1 MSIDTQDPA
10 HRPLTVLSN
19 RLPYN
24 FPSNDT
30 AGKPKRNVGGL
41 VNALEPVLVRRG
53 GMWVGWDGVTMDSQ
67 SDVDEAAASPRTIR
81 TESGVRLLGV
91 PLSEE
96 ELENYYHGFC
106 NRTLW
111 PLFHGLVDTTFF
123 RPEYFTSYVQVNRR
137 FTEMLMAHVD
147 KSDRIWLHDY
157 HLLLVPRMLRERGFT
172 GRIDLFIHIPF
183 PPSEVF
189 RALPWRKDL
198 LDGFLAADS
207 VVFHVE
213 PYRDNFVNLTTE
225 LIGAVPTPADQD
237 GRVVV
242 HHERGGTVVA
252 AAPIGIDVD
261 EYESRSRKP
270 EVLQLAEKIRGDH
283 EGRMLLFGADRL
295 DYTKGI
301 LERLRAIDRMLTLR
315 PETAGPFNMVQVVV
329 PSRHQ
334 VQEYRELKEKLD
346 REVGRINGVHAR
358 TGWIPLHYQ
367 FRALSRDELVATYL
381 AARAALVTPL
391 RDGMNLVAP
400 EFVASRTDE
409 HGVLVLSEFAGVSRI
424 LGQALIVNPYDVD
437 GCAVAVHDAL
447 TMTPEEQH
455 SRMVHMR
462 ERVRANTVSDWA
474 DRCMGLEIA
483 TPEHAGVLPAEGS
496 ADKST
501 REASS

>member
-1 MSIDTQDPA
+1 MSSDLQDPA
-10 HRPLTVLSN
+10 HQPLIVLSN

-30 AGKPKRNVGGL
+30 AGKPKRTVGGL
-41 VNALEPVLVRRG
+41 VNALEPLLVRRG
-53 GMWVGWDGVTMDSQ
+53 GMWVGWDGITTRSQ
-67 SDVDEAAASPRTIR
+67 SEVDEAAALPRTIS
-81 TESGVRLLGV
+81 TEEGVRLLGV
-91 PLSEE
+91 PLSEH

-123 RPEYFTSYVQVNRR
+123 RPEYFTSYVEVNRR
-137 FTEMLMAHVD
+137 FADMLLAQVGT
-147 KSDRIWLHDY
+147 SDRIWLHDY
-157 HLLLVPRMLRERGFT
+157 HVLLVPRMLRDRGYT

-198 LDGFLAADS
+198 LEGFLAADS
-207 VVFHVE
+207 VVFQVE

-242 HHERGGTVVA
+242 HHERGATIVA

-261 EYESRSRKP
+261 EYETRSRKP
-270 EVLQLAEKIRGDH
+270 EVLRLADKIRHDH
-283 EGRMLLFGADRL
+283 EGRLLLLGADRL

-301 LERLRAIDRMLTLR
+301 LERFRAIDRMLTVR
-315 PETAGPFNMVQVVV
+315 PETAGTFNMVQVVV

-409 HGVLVLSEFAGVSRI
+409 HGVLVLSEFAGVSRL
-424 LGQALIVNPYDVD
+424 LGQALIVNPYDLD
-437 GCAVAVHDAL
+437 GCAAAIHEAL
-447 TMTPEEQH
+447 TMPPGEQRT
-455 SRMVHMR
+455 RMVRMR
-462 ERVRANTVSDWA
+462 ARVRANTVSDWA

-483 TPEHAGVLPAEGS
+483 TQEHSGVLPAEGS
-496 ADKST
+496 ADKVIRNARS
-501 REASS
+501 